1 MAARFNM
8 WPVVLLVGVLL
19 VVVCAGWAVLVQG
32 LVPDVCSEASEVPTN
47 AGPTQCPYRTP

>member
-1 MAARFNM
+1 MAARVNM

-32 LVPDVCSEASEVPTN
+32 MVPDVCSEAAEVPSN